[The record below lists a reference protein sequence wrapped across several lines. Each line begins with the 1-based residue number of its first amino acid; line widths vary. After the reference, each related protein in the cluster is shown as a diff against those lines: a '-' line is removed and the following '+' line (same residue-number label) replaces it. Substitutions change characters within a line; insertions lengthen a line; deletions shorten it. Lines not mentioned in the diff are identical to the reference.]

1 MVNIVRVDK
10 SCSKLCCE
18 RVMVAKEVHS
28 RTSLLVQWLR
38 LHAVNAEGL
47 GAIPGQGPRSHM
59 PQLKDSACHS

>member
-1 MVNIVRVDK
+1 MEAEVVNIVRVDK
-10 SCSKLCCE
+10 SCPKLCCE

-47 GAIPGQGPRSHM
+47 GS
-59 PQLKDSACHS
+59 